1 MSGFETLKFFST
13 TPHPCS
19 YLEGQ
24 EATTL
29 FVEPS
34 TTLSAEQVVK
44 LAESGFRRSGR
55 YTYRPHCAQCSAC
68 ISVRVPVESFQP
80 KRRQI
85 RTLKKNQD
93 VIFTA
98 RTPIL
103 DEDRYELYRRYIE
116 NRHADGDMYPPSPSQ
131 DESFLA
137 SNSEHAFF
145 LEARLN
151 DRLIAVTLF
160 DEVPGNGLSAIYTFF
175 EPAAEFD
182 IRSLGRLM
190 VLQLIEVAR
199 GLKLPYVYL
208 GYWIRDSKKI
218 AYKNEYRPIEMLIN
232 SKWIRA
238 D

>member
-13 TPHPCS
+13 APHPCS

-93 VIFTA
+93 VSFTA

-103 DEDRYELYRRYIE
+103 DEERYELYRRYIE
-116 NRHADGDMYPPSPSQ
+116 VRHADGDMYPPSPSQ
-131 DESFLA
+131 YESFLA
-137 SNSEHAFF
+137 SNSQHAFF
-145 LEARLN
+145 WKPESTN
-151 DRLIAVTLF
+151 DSL
-160 DEVPGNGLSAIYTFF
+160 
-175 EPAAEFD
+175 
-182 IRSLGRLM
+182 RSLYSTRFQVMDCLQSTHSLNQIPNLM
-190 VLQLIEVAR
+190 PEASGV
-199 GLKLPYVYL
+199 
-208 GYWIRDSKKI
+208 
-218 AYKNEYRPIEMLIN
+218 
-232 SKWIRA
+232 
-238 D
+238 